1 MPKWKPFHHDLP
13 LWNGPTLP
21 ERGAATMVPMK
32 AFLILCCIV
41 GTLVPWWFALPF
53 FLIHGPNF
61 GVGGGC
67 KHGSPT
73 WGHLEYIDHGIGLNV
88 HWMTITGYFF
98 NFQGPPSKS
107 GQPTGSRF
115 ICGTARTNNPSYPT
129 VDWIVRA
136 DDNGEPGNTTAGG
149 SDVFEIRLST
159 PTQGDVYTTEFDSVG
174 SSNHLLVGGN
184 IQLHKPNPSTSG
196 SFSDP
201 STVATTCPSA
211 IHR

>member
-1 MPKWKPFHHDLP
+1 MRRVVNILGAVV
-13 LWNGPTLP
+13 LGIAMLSSTGGPASAWVTPPCDFLTGGGFIITTASGTHP
-21 ERGAATMVPMK
+21 PAK
-32 AFLILCCIV
+32 A
-41 GTLVPWWFALPF
+41 
-53 FLIHGPNF
+53 NF

-98 NFQGPPSKS
+98 NFQGPTSKS

-136 DDNGEPGNTTAGG
+136 DDNGEPGNIRAGG

-159 PTQGDVYTTEFDSVG
+159 PTQGDVYTTEFDSATDG

-211 IHR
+211 IHL